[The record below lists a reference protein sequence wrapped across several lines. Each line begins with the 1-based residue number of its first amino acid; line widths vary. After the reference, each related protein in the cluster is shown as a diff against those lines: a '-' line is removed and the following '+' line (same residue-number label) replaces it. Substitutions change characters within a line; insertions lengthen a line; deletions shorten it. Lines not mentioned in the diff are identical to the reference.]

1 MKNWKNKV
9 IYQIYPRSFQDTT
22 GNGIGDLNG
31 ITSRA
36 DYISDLGVD
45 YIWISPFFESPQKDF
60 GYDVSNYRKV
70 DKIFGTNDDF
80 KRLIDVF
87 HKKNIGVITD
97 LVLSHTSD
105 EHEWF
110 KESKKSKQGKFSD
123 WYVWQDG
130 VKGKPPN
137 NWLSVFGGSSWQ
149 WNEQRNQFFLHNFL
163 TSQPDLNFHN
173 SEVQDQMLGE
183 IEYWLDFGVDG
194 FRFDV
199 INFLFHDE
207 ELRNNPP
214 KDKDLVRPLG
224 FNKDNPYGLQVHKF
238 DNTRPETLNY
248 LTRIRALLDKYGA
261 ISVGEIV
268 ADDPL
273 EIIGEYTDENRLH
286 MAYCFEFL
294 SEDFDF
300 NETDNIVN
308 KFFANNSQAWPC
320 WSYSNH
326 DSKRIASRINK
337 DPKTIMKK
345 LLSLNGNICIYQG
358 EELGLTE
365 SIIEYNDL
373 QDPFGKNFW
382 PEFKGRDGCRTPM
395 PWNSNE
401 INLGFSNSN
410 PWLPVN
416 NEYAQKSINIQSQ
429 DTNSMLNFTKEQIQ
443 KRKKGIA
450 T

>member
-1 MKNWKNKV
+1 MNNWKNKV
-9 IYQIYPRSFQDTT
+9 IYQIYPRSFQDTS

-31 ITSRA
+31 ISSRV
-36 DYISDLGVD
+36 DYIADLGVD

-70 DKIFGTNDDF
+70 DKIFGSNDDF

-87 HKKNIGVITD
+87 HKKGIGVITD

-110 KESKKSKQGKFSD
+110 KESRNSKINQHKD

-130 VKGKPPN
+130 EPGSPPN
-137 NWLSVFGGSSWQ
+137 NWLSVFGGSAWK
-149 WNEQRNQFFLHNFL
+149 WDETREQYYLHNFL
-163 TSQPDLNFHN
+163 DSQPDLNFHN
-173 SEVQDQMLGE
+173 QEVQDQMLSE
-183 IEYWLDFGVDG
+183 INFWLDFGVDG

-199 INFLFHDE
+199 INFLYHDKQ
-207 ELRNNPP
+207 LRNNPA
-214 KDKDLVRPLG
+214 KDPRHVRPLG

-238 DNTRPETLNY
+238 DNTQPETLEY
-248 LTRIRALLDKYGA
+248 LTRIRALLDKYNA

-268 ADDPL
+268 SESPL
-273 EIIGEYTDENRLH
+273 EIIGEYANENRLH

-294 SEDFDF
+294 SEEFDF
-300 NETDNIVN
+300 LQTDKIV
-308 KFFANNSQAWPC
+308 KDFFLSNPNAWPC
-320 WSYSNH
+320 WSFSNH
-326 DSKRIASRINK
+326 DSKRIASRI
-337 DPKTIMKK
+337 DLEPKIIMEK
-345 LLSLNGNICIYQG
+345 LLELDGNICIYQG
-358 EELGLTE
+358 EELGLRETN
-365 SIIEYNDL
+365 IEFKDL

-401 INLGFSNSN
+401 KNLGFSEST
-410 PWLPVN
+410 PWLPSNSEYVLNSVN
-416 NEYAQKSINIQSQ
+416 EQIENK
-429 DTNSMLNFTKEQIQ
+429 NSMLNFTKKLIR

>member
-1 MKNWKNKV
+1 MINWKNKV
-9 IYQIYPRSFQDTT
+9 IYQIYPRSFQDTS

-31 ITSRA
+31 ISSKA

-70 DKIFGTNDDF
+70 DKIFGSNEDF
-80 KRLIDVF
+80 KKLIDVF
-87 HKKNIGVITD
+87 HKRNIGVITD

-105 EHEWF
+105 EHQWF
-110 KESKKSKQGKFSD
+110 KESRSSKTNKYKD

-130 VKGKPPN
+130 TPDTTPN
-137 NWLSVFGGSSWQ
+137 NWLSVFGGSSWK
-149 WNEQRNQFFLHNFL
+149 WDRTREQYYLHNFL
-163 TSQPDLNFHN
+163 ESQPDLNFHN
-173 SEVQDQMLGE
+173 PEVQEQMLSE
-183 IEYWLDFGVDG
+183 IKFWLDFGVDG

-199 INFLFHDE
+199 INFLYHDK

-214 KDKDLVRPLG
+214 KDPKLVRPLG

-238 DNTRPETLNY
+238 DNTQQETLSY
-248 LTRIRALLDKYGA
+248 LTRIRAMLDKYNA

-268 ADDPL
+268 ADNPL
-273 EIIGEYTDENRLH
+273 EIIGEYANNNRLH

-300 NETDNIVN
+300 LKTDKIV
-308 KFFANNSQAWPC
+308 KDFFLKNPGSWPC
-320 WSYSNH
+320 WSFSNH
-326 DSKRIASRINK
+326 DSQRIATRITEN
-337 DPKTIMKK
+337 PKNIMKK
-345 LLSLNGNICIYQG
+345 LLELEGNICIYQG

-365 SIIEYNDL
+365 TNVAFKDL

-395 PWNSNE
+395 PWNSNK
-401 INLGFSNSN
+401 NLGFSSSV
-410 PWLPVN
+410 PWLPAN
-416 NEYAQKSINIQSQ
+416 NEYLRCSVEKQIEDK
-429 DTNSMLNFTKEQIQ
+429 NSMLNYTKDLIS
-443 KRKKGIA
+443 KRSKGIA

>member
-1 MKNWKNKV
+1 MNNWKNKV
-9 IYQIYPRSFQDTT
+9 IYQIYPRSFQDTS

-31 ITSRA
+31 ISSRV
-36 DYISDLGVD
+36 DYIADLGVD

-70 DKIFGTNDDF
+70 DKIFGSNDDF

-87 HKKNIGVITD
+87 HKKGIGVITD

-110 KESKKSKQGKFSD
+110 KESRNSKINQHKD

-130 VKGKPPN
+130 EPGSPPN
-137 NWLSVFGGSSWQ
+137 NWLSVFGGSAWK
-149 WNEQRNQFFLHNFL
+149 WNETREQYYLHNFL
-163 TSQPDLNFHN
+163 DSQPDLNFHN
-173 SEVQDQMLGE
+173 QEVQDQMLSE
-183 IEYWLDFGVDG
+183 INFWLDFGVDG

-199 INFLFHDE
+199 INFLYHDKQ
-207 ELRNNPP
+207 LRNNPA
-214 KDKDLVRPLG
+214 KDPRHVRPLG

-238 DNTRPETLNY
+238 DNTQPETLEY
-248 LTRIRALLDKYGA
+248 LTRIRALLDKYNA

-268 ADDPL
+268 SESPL
-273 EIIGEYTDENRLH
+273 EIIGEYANENRLH

-294 SEDFDF
+294 SEEFDF
-300 NETDNIVN
+300 LQTDKIV
-308 KFFANNSQAWPC
+308 KDFFLNNPNSWPC
-320 WSYSNH
+320 WSFSNH
-326 DSKRIASRINK
+326 DSMRIASRI
-337 DPKTIMKK
+337 DLEPKIIMEK
-345 LLSLNGNICIYQG
+345 LLELDGNICIYQG
-358 EELGLTE
+358 EELGLKETN
-365 SIIEYNDL
+365 IAYKDL

-401 INLGFSNSN
+401 KNLGFSEST
-410 PWLPVN
+410 PWLPSN
-416 NEYAQKSINIQSQ
+416 NEYVLNSVNEQIENN
-429 DTNSMLNFTKEQIQ
+429 NSMLNFTKKLIR